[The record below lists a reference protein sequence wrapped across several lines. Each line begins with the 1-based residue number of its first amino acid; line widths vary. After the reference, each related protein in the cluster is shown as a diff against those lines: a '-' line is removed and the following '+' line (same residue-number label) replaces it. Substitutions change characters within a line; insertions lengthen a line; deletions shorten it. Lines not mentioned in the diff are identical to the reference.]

1 MIDLN
6 RNKITYIFPLMN
18 YITRQQLIEIS
29 EEELHNIK
37 SSEISKNNQEI
48 VTKGNSLGIGLGFM
62 ISVSMRPIIK
72 YMSLEVNFWLNISF
86 VLMVIIPL
94 LIIKVIDDKKKRQ
107 KLSISLNESRIKA
120 FILPNNKYL
129 LKNIFLNVFLC
140 IMFPLFTLNP
150 ILNRKFSIISLIFIA
165 FLFSIILFQNAML
178 YKQTKIE
185 GRIGGIKWKK

>member
-1 MIDLN
+1 M
-6 RNKITYIFPLMN
+6 
-18 YITRQQLIEIS
+18 TRQQLIEIS

-150 ILNRKFSIISLIFIA
+150 ILNDEFTI
-165 FLFSIILFQNAML
+165 
-178 YKQTKIE
+178 
-185 GRIGGIKWKK
+185 